1 MHHIGIWNSGGWGI
15 VVGCHLQ
22 CAKPGWPPRELRPQ
36 AAGAGDGETEPAL
49 ARLDE
54 PADYI
59 AYAARHP
66 GMGLPSA
73 EDVDIG
79 RNVVVT
85 VAELACDPDPP
96 YLRLEGIT
104 LVGGFAENDEAY
116 VCEAETEYH
125 AAFRVS
131 RSMLPND

>member
-1 MHHIGIWNSGGWGI
+1 MGGST
-15 VVGCHLQ
+15 
-22 CAKPGWPPRELRPQ
+22 E
-36 AAGAGDGETEPAL
+36 ETEAAL